1 MIEPPLKRIICNHC
15 QRPARSCIC
24 AFIRPLSNKVELLLL
39 QHPEETRNAK
49 NTAGLL
55 HLSLQNSQLLIGEE
69 FAEDKLISALYA
81 DTKQPLLLYPELAE
95 YQSLGLPPPA
105 PPLALDQYSCSQLR
119 LVVLDGTWRKSRK
132 LLYLN
137 RPLQK
142 LPLLSLTQT
151 PESLYKIRKAHS
163 ENQLSTL
170 EASCYALQQLE
181 QNKVDYAPLLL
192 AMVEFVA
199 QLAAFIPPPPNQ

>member
-1 MIEPPLKRIICNHC
+1 MTDQPLKRLICSHC
-15 QRPARSCIC
+15 QRPARTCIC
-24 AFIRPLSNKVELLLL
+24 AFIRPLANKVELLLL
-39 QHPEETRNAK
+39 QHPEETPNAK

-55 HLSLQNSQLLIGEE
+55 HLSLQNSQLLMGEQW
-69 FAEDKLISALYA
+69 AEEELTHTLYA
-81 DTKQPLLLYPELAE
+81 GAKQPLLLYPELAE
-95 YQSLGLPPPA
+95 YQSLGLQPPP

-132 LLYLN
+132 MLYLN

-142 LPLLSLTQT
+142 LPLLSLTQA

-181 QNKVDYAPLLL
+181 QNKTDYAPLLL
-192 AMVEFVA
+192 AMAGFVA
-199 QLAAFIPPPPNQ
+199 QLAAFIPPAINK

>member
-1 MIEPPLKRIICNHC
+1 MAGQLLKRVICSHC
-15 QRPARSCIC
+15 QRPARTCIC
-24 AFIRPLSNKVELLLL
+24 AFIRPLANKVELLIL
-39 QHPEETRNAK
+39 QHQEETPNAK

-55 HLSLQNSQLLIGEE
+55 HLSLENSQLLIGEE
-69 FAEDKLISALYA
+69 FAEDELISALYA
-81 DTKQPLLLYPELAE
+81 DAKQPLLLYPELAD
-95 YQSLGLPPPA
+95 YQSLGLQPP

-132 LLYLN
+132 MLYLN

-142 LPLLSLTQT
+142 LPLLSLTQV

-181 QNKVDYAPLLL
+181 QNKTDYAPLLL
-192 AMVEFVA
+192 AMAGFVE
-199 QLAAFIPPPPNQ
+199 QLAAFIPPAINK